1 MAVSSGS
8 VSVTLETSEWNKF
21 IAMLLV
27 LTGVQGG
34 GPGAGWGACVQHSVA
49 VVAVTCHSSY
59 SLD

>member
-21 IAMLLV
+21 IVMLLV

-34 GPGAGWGACVQHSVA
+34 GPGVMLCKPGRGRGWERESEMER
-49 VVAVTCHSSY
+49 
-59 SLD
+59 L